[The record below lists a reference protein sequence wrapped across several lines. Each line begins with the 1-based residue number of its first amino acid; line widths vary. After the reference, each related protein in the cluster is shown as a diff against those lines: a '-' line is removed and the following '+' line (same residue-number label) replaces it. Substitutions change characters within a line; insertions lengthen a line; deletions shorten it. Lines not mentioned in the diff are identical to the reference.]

1 MTKAAR
7 ERYHARMQRVL
18 NYIDQHIDEDLGLEI
33 LSGVA
38 AFSKHHFHRQFM
50 AIFGIS
56 VHRYVQSVRM
66 NRASY
71 RLAFRDGDA

>member
-50 AIFGIS
+50 AFIGIPKRQKGVTCQATS
-56 VHRYVQSVRM
+56 Q
-66 NRASY
+66 SY